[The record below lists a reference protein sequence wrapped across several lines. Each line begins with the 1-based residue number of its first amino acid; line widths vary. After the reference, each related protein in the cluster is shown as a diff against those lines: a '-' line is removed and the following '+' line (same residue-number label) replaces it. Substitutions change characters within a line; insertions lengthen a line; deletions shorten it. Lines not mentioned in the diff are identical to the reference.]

1 MNVRLSFVALA
12 LLGGL
17 ALGALLGPTLSSAQ
31 RQGGVGTTAVGSIPA
46 ISDGPGG
53 VWVLRGDQLYVCR
66 LPVVTPS
73 GRAALPPTPECGEP
87 RALR

>member
-1 MNVRLSFVALA
+1 MNVRHSLVALA
-12 LLGGL
+12 LFGGV

-31 RQGGVGTTAVGSIPA
+31 RGTGTTSVGAIPA

-53 VWVLRGDQLYVCR
+53 VWVLHGDRLFVCR
-66 LPVVTPS
+66 LPVVMPS
-73 GRAALPPTPECGEP
+73 GRAAPPTPECGEP